1 MSKKTLWVLAI
12 VLAVL
17 AAAVWWNGQRAAAP
31 AASAASGRLLPGVD
45 AATVRA
51 VALESAAA
59 TTHLAQVDGVWCEEA
74 TLYAEDAESGASF
87 GHALAVDG
95 STLVIGAIGT
105 SSGSAV

>member
-59 TTHLAQVDGVWCEEA
+59 TTHLAQVDGVW
-74 TLYAEDAESGASF
+74 
-87 GHALAVDG
+87 
-95 STLVIGAIGT
+95 
-105 SSGSAV
+105 